1 MRMMHACTQP
11 SSLDSPLSP
20 ILAQSKYTV
29 KYPSAF
35 HAIGQPR
42 TVPSSQR
49 GPYSSSSS
57 HGPRRGGPTLP
68 GRPAQGGRRITV
80 GSGSITPGRRV
91 TVTVTTGARRVLV
104 AMTRRV
110 VVGITR
116 LVLVKMVV
124 RRRVDVVLGKTSVVD
139 GVQTVVTRVVTVMS
153 VALEGLMRLK
163 DGEAWARVEVGMV
176 VATTTTLSLVVASPT
191 PGKEAVLRV
200 TMGRPLVVVSE
211 TRGRPLVVV
220 RETIGMPLVVV
231 REVTG
236 RLEET
241 GRVTTEVWMPRS
253 ADGRSL

>member
-1 MRMMHACTQP
+1 M
-11 SSLDSPLSP
+11 
-20 ILAQSKYTV
+20 
-29 KYPSAF
+29 
-35 HAIGQPR
+35 
-42 TVPSSQR
+42 
-49 GPYSSSSS
+49 
-57 HGPRRGGPTLP
+57 
-68 GRPAQGGRRITV
+68 
-80 GSGSITPGRRV
+80 
-91 TVTVTTGARRVLV
+91 TVTTGARRVLV
-104 AMTRRV
+104 AITRRV

-139 GVQTVVTRVVTVMS
+139 GRGVQTVVTRVVTVMS

-163 DGEAWARVEVGMV
+163 DGEAWTRVEIGTM
-176 VATTTTLSLVVASPT
+176 VATTTMLSLVVASPM

-200 TMGRPLVVVSE
+200 TMGRPLVVVRE
-211 TRGRPLVVV
+211 TMGRPLVVV
-220 RETIGMPLVVV
+220 RETMGMPLVVV

>member
-1 MRMMHACTQP
+1 M
-11 SSLDSPLSP
+11 
-20 ILAQSKYTV
+20 
-29 KYPSAF
+29 
-35 HAIGQPR
+35 
-42 TVPSSQR
+42 
-49 GPYSSSSS
+49 
-57 HGPRRGGPTLP
+57 
-68 GRPAQGGRRITV
+68 
-80 GSGSITPGRRV
+80 
-91 TVTVTTGARRVLV
+91 TVTTGARRVLV

-116 LVLVKMVV
+116 LVLVTMVV

-153 VALEGLMRLK
+153 VALEGLMRLN
-163 DGEAWARVEVGMV
+163 DGEAWTRVEVGMV
-176 VATTTTLSLVVASPT
+176 VATTTTLSLVVASPM

-200 TMGRPLVVVSE
+200 TIGRPLVVVSE

-220 RETIGMPLVVV
+220 RETMGMPLVVV

>member
-1 MRMMHACTQP
+1 MKAPQ
-11 SSLDSPLSP
+11 SSP
-20 ILAQSKYTV
+20 
-29 KYPSAF
+29 
-35 HAIGQPR
+35 AISQR
-42 TVPSSQR
+42 QMATRSQR
-49 GPYSSSSS
+49 GPYSSSSAQ
-57 HGPRRGGPTLP
+57 GPRLGGPTRP

-139 GVQTVVTRVVTVMS
+139 GPGVQTVVTRVVTVMS
-153 VALEGLMRLK
+153 VALEGLMRLN
-163 DGEAWARVEVGMV
+163 DGEAWTRVEVGMV
-176 VATTTTLSLVVASPT
+176 VATTTTLSLVVASPM

-211 TRGRPLVVV
+211 TRGSPLVVV
-220 RETIGMPLVVV
+220 RETMGMPLVVV
-231 REVTG
+231 REVMG

-253 ADGRSL
+253 AGGRSL